1 MDAIYEKLG
10 ERIVEA
16 ARTAAAIHMH
26 QSMTVTHSFRPAPL
40 ISGADPGRVT
50 EDAAASDA
58 LVDDRPAGTR
68 PHAGGLALP
77 HAQRAGRSPRL
88 FQRFIRRRGR

>member
-16 ARTAAAIHMH
+16 ARTAAAIHLH
-26 QSMTVTHSFRPAPL
+26 QSMTAIHSFRQATR
-40 ISGADPGRVT
+40 ISGADLGRVT
-50 EDAAASDA
+50 DDAAESDA

-68 PHAGGLALP
+68 PHA
-77 HAQRAGRSPRL
+77 HRAGRSPRL
-88 FQRFIRRRGR
+88 VRHFLRRSSR

>member
-16 ARTAAAIHMH
+16 ARTAAAIHLH
-26 QSMTVTHSFRPAPL
+26 QSMTVHSFRPAPS
-40 ISGADPGRVT
+40 ISGADLGRVT
-50 EDAAASDA
+50 EDAAESDA

-68 PHAGGLALP
+68 PHA
-77 HAQRAGRSPRL
+77 HRAGRSPRRWRH
-88 FQRFIRRRGR
+88 RFSR

>member
-16 ARTAAAIHMH
+16 ARTAAAIHLH
-26 QSMTVTHSFRPAPL
+26 QSMTVHSFRPAPS
-40 ISGADPGRVT
+40 ISGANQGRVT

-68 PHAGGLALP
+68 PHTEGLALP
-77 HAQRAGRSPRL
+77 HAHRAGRLPRRL
-88 FQRFIRRRGR
+88 RHRFSR